1 MKDFHEVRATLREF
15 KELSPRLAITIQGL
29 KGNIKKLQDSLLKK
43 GDGIQFNFGE
53 GIESEEI
60 DREEY
65 KGNTIIFAYMD
76 DFFDSSDIKGD
87 IFKDTVKAA
96 KALTKD
102 SKNGN
107 DPIYKEAE
115 KLNMTSGK
123 PFVYSVKLV
132 K

>member
-1 MKDFHEVRATLREF
+1 MKDFHEFRAILKEF

-65 KGNTIIFAYMD
+65 KGNTIIFSYLED
-76 DFFDSSDIKGD
+76 VFDSSDIKN
-87 IFKDTVKAA
+87 IFKTAQSAA
-96 KALTKD
+96 KDFTNR

-107 DPIYKEAE
+107 DPIYKAAQVL
-115 KLNMTSGK
+115 KMTSGK
-123 PFVYSVKLV
+123 PFVYSAKLV

>member
-1 MKDFHEVRATLREF
+1 MKNFKELREKLNEF
-15 KELSPRLAITIQGL
+15 KELSPRVAITIKGL

-43 GDGIQFNFGE
+43 GDGIQFNFDM
-53 GIESEEI
+53 ESEEV

-65 KGNTIIFAYMD
+65 KGNTIIFAYQD

-87 IFKDTVKAA
+87 IFKGAVKSA
-96 KALTKD
+96 KQLTND
-102 SKNGN
+102 SKKGS

-115 KLNMTSGK
+115 KLKMTSGK